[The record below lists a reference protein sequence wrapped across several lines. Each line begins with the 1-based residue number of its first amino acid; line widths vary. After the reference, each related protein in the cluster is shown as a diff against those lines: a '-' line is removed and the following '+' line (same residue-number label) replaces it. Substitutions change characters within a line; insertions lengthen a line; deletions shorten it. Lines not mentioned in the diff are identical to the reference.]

1 LALILL
7 AALTTLGASYW
18 HVQPPYPPENE
29 HERFGVCGGV
39 RGYEPADLEALG
51 ASWYVTWGIDRR
63 PPHPNGMAFLQTI
76 PLKDCQLSSWLDRER
91 VRDIIRDNPASVWQI
106 GNEPDSIYMANC
118 TPEEYARVYH
128 AFYHLVKAEDPA
140 AQVAFGG
147 LVQATPLRM
156 RYLDLVWET
165 YQDLYNTTM
174 PVDVWPLH
182 SYILNEQRNSW
193 GAEIPPGMDEYNHL
207 ATAYEI
213 RDHDDMGI
221 FTERIERFRQ
231 WMAEHDQRDKPLLVN
246 EYGILMTPD
255 LMDEDGED
263 FSHDRVIDFMYA
275 TFDYFRTATDA
286 ELGHPADGNRLVQ
299 AWAWYSLD
307 DDVYH
312 DGQQIGPGYGGDLFT
327 GAYTKTMTPLGQAY
341 ADYVHNQVGIGP
353 DYTDLGVLRLQA
365 KPTTALWDTTGSV
378 TLTVTIAN
386 YGRRPAQ
393 DVAVQFWEG
402 SPGADGTPIGSEQNI
417 AQVPGRYESM
427 HEISV
432 TWTPPAPGAYTLG
445 VTVDPGDAIVEPDE
459 SNNQISRTVLVAT
472 DRVFLPA
479 VACDR

>member
-1 LALILL
+1 LA
-7 AALTTLGASYW
+7 
-18 HVQPPYPPENE
+18 
-29 HERFGVCGGV
+29 FG
-39 RGYEPADLEALG
+39 
-51 ASWYVTWGIDRR
+51 
-63 PPHPNGMAFLQTI
+63 
-76 PLKDCQLSSWLDRER
+76 LDREQ
-91 VRDIIRDNPASVWQI
+91 VRDIVRANPGAVWQI
-106 GNEPDSIYMANC
+106 GNEPDSIYMDNC
-118 TPEEYARVYH
+118 TPQQYARAYH
-128 AFYHLVKAEDPA
+128 EFYHLIKNEDPT

-156 RYLDLVWET
+156 RYLDLVWGT
-165 YQDLYNTTM
+165 YQDLYNTVM

-182 SYILNEQRNSW
+182 SYILNEQDCDTNPGNCW

-312 DGQQIGPGYGGDLFT
+312 DGQRIGPGYGGDLFT

-353 DYTDLGVLRLQA
+353 DYTDLWPLRYEVEPTMVLWGEA
-365 KPTTALWDTTGSV
+365 EGV
-378 TLTVTIAN
+378 TLTVEVAN

-393 DVAVQFWEG
+393 DVTVRFWQG
-402 SPGADGTPIGSEQNI
+402 DGALIDEQVI
-417 AQVPGRYESM
+417 SQVPGRYEGTR
-427 HEISV
+427 EVSV
-432 TWTPPAPGAYTLG
+432 VWTPPAPGAYTLG
-445 VTVDPGDAIVEPDE
+445 VTVNPAGAVVESDE
-459 SNNQISRTVLVAT
+459 GNNQTSRTVLVAT
-472 DRVFLPA
+472 NRLFLPV
-479 VACDR
+479 VARGG